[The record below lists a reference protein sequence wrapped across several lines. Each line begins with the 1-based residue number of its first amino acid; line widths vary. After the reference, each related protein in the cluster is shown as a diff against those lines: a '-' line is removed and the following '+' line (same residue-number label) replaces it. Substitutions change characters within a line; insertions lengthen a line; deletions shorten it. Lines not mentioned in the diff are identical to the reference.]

1 MRSDSDPA
9 WPADT
14 TGSSQPSSGDA
25 LGQALD
31 SSSGNALVLQEP
43 AHGHETA
50 RIAVRALLERELG
63 FHEPSRKERDALL
76 VGFAMH
82 RRVLYGAAFDVVRLS
97 RPVDLTDPAA
107 IAENIDAIVVH
118 EIKSTNRRSMKPDL
132 KGYFFNITAAE
143 LLVAQSLGQQF
154 RFTFVNTLT
163 GEFQEM
169 SLNEVFARSRA
180 MYPAWHIRF

>member
-1 MRSDSDPA
+1 MTGTSPSGTSSEDLSL
-9 WPADT
+9 PAD
-14 TGSSQPSSGDA
+14 GAAGA
-25 LGQALD
+25 GLL
-31 SSSGNALVLQEP
+31 LQEP
-43 AHGHETA
+43 SHGHQTA
-50 RIAVRALLERELG
+50 KTAVRVLLEKNVG

-97 RPVDLTDPAA
+97 RAVELADPEA
-107 IAENIDAIVVH
+107 IAANLDAILVY
-118 EIKSTNRRSMKPDL
+118 EIKSTNRPSMKADL
-132 KGYFFNITAAE
+132 RGYFFNITAAE

-154 RFTFVNTLT
+154 RFAFVNTLS
-163 GEFQEM
+163 GDYQEM

>member
-1 MRSDSDPA
+1 MS
-9 WPADT
+9 
-14 TGSSQPSSGDA
+14 GSSQSRLPAETLDPRVDGGAGDA
-25 LGQALD
+25 LLMP
-31 SSSGNALVLQEP
+31 EP
-43 AHGHETA
+43 SHGHQTA
-50 RIAVRALLERELG
+50 KIAVRVLLERGEG
-63 FHEPSRKERDALL
+63 FHEPGRKERDALL

-107 IAENIDAIVVH
+107 IAGNIDAITVY
-118 EIKSTNRRSMKPDL
+118 EIKSTNRQRMKADL

-154 RFTFVNTLT
+154 RFAFVNTLS